1 MNRRKKLRITQL
13 LLLVIGTIIIFY
25 TYSNKGNND
34 KAEIIPSETQEKI
47 KKQIDTNQ
55 DQGDTF
61 YNIEYSGVDLA
72 GNRYKL
78 KSKEASNVKSNK
90 EVVEMKFVEAVFYF
104 KDNTV
109 LNIKSNFGIYNNRTL
124 DMTFNGDVQAFYQ
137 GSKLFAQKAEYSN
150 SESFLTISEKV
161 KIDDTRGT
169 MFADKLLFDIK
180 KQTLNIASFNDG
192 KIDANVML
200 KWKKASE
207 F

>member
-1 MNRRKKLRITQL
+1 MERKKKLRIIQFL
-13 LLLVIGTIIIFY
+13 LLIIGTIIIFY
-25 TYSNKGNND
+25 TYLNKSKND
-34 KAEIIPSETQEKI
+34 IAEIIPSETQEKL
-47 KKQIDTNQ
+47 KKQIDNNQ
-55 DQGDTF
+55 NQGDTF

-78 KSKEASNVKSNK
+78 KSKEASNIKSNK
-90 EVVEMKFVEAVFYF
+90 EVVKMKFVEAIFYF
-104 KDNTV
+104 KDDTV
-109 LNIKSNFGIYNNRTL
+109 LNIQSNYGIYNNRTL
-124 DMTFNGDVQAFYQ
+124 DMTFSGDVQAFYQ

-161 KIDDTRGT
+161 KIDDTRGI

-200 KWKKASE
+200 K
-207 F
+207 